1 MRHPNFRVA
10 KRSMSILAYG
20 LNYRTAPLELRERVA
35 FPEDSLGT
43 ALRELT
49 LDIPQIQ
56 EAAIVSTCNRTELYC
71 AAGNDCAEDLE
82 NWLSHRRDVHLNELQ
97 GASYQYW
104 DQDAARHSIRVAAG
118 LDSQMLGEPQI
129 MGQVKSAFA
138 LAKQHGTSG
147 PELNLLS
154 RMTLQTAKQVRTQT
168 DIGRNPISVA
178 YAAVSLA
185 AQLFSDLPGKRAL
198 LLGAGETVALVG
210 EHLRSKGVTDL
221 TIANRT
227 LANAQ
232 TLAAT
237 LNANAIQLSN
247 VAKVLWEFDMVI
259 ASTGSTLPVLGKGA
273 VEQAIRERKR
283 RPMFMVDIAV
293 PRDIEAGVGELPDV
307 YLYTIDDLTQI
318 VEVNKTRRL
327 RAASGAE
334 NLVDLGTEAYQR
346 ERRVQQGQGL
356 LQGFRQQA
364 EKLRDDE
371 LDQAMRSLSNGAD
384 PKATLQKLANGLT
397 NKLIHPTTAA
407 IRNAS
412 AEGRTDRLDFIQ
424 EAYGLNDSAAKD
436 SSNENPLNASKE
448 P

>member
-1 MRHPNFRVA
+1 
-10 KRSMSILAYG
+10 MSILAYG

-35 FPEDSLGT
+35 FPEESLGT
-43 ALRELT
+43 ALRDLT
-49 LDIPQIQ
+49 QDIPQIH
-56 EAAIVSTCNRTELYC
+56 EVAIVSTCNRTELYC
-71 AAGNDCAEDLE
+71 AANSDCADDLG
-82 NWLSHRRDVHLNELQ
+82 NWLSTQRDVDLQELR

-104 DQDAARHSIRVAAG
+104 DHDAARHSIRVAAG

-138 LAKQHGTSG
+138 LAKEHGTSG

-185 AQLFSDLPGKRAL
+185 AQLFSDLPSKRAL

-210 EHLRSKGVTDL
+210 EHLRSKGVADL

-237 LNANAIQLSN
+237 LGANAIQLSD
-247 VAKVLWEFDMVI
+247 VAKMLWEFDMVI
-259 ASTGSTLPVLGKGA
+259 ASTGSTLPVLGKGT

-293 PRDIEAGVGELPDV
+293 PRDIEAGVGDLPDV
-307 YLYTIDDLTQI
+307 YLYTIDDLTQL
-318 VEVNKTRRL
+318 VEVNKARRL
-327 RAASGAE
+327 QAASGAE
-334 NLVDLGTEAYQR
+334 SLVDLGTEEYQR
-346 ERRVQQGQGL
+346 ERRVQQGRGL
-356 LQGFRQQA
+356 LQAYRQQA
-364 EKLRDDE
+364 EQLRDVE
-371 LDQAMRSLSNGAD
+371 IERALRALSSGAD
-384 PKATLQKLANGLT
+384 PADTVNKMANALT

-412 AEGRTDRLDFIQ
+412 ADGRSDRLSFIQ
-424 EAYGLNDSAAKD
+424 QAFDLPEQTESVDSEQSETDTDPNRPNAATKK
-436 SSNENPLNASKE
+436 KE
-448 P
+448 S